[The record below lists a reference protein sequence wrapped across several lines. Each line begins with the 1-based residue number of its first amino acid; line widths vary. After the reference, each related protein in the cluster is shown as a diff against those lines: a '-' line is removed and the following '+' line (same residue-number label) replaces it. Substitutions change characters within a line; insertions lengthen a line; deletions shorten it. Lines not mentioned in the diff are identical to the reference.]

1 MRYHSLVTYNCPA
14 LSFLPPRLTLSY
26 LWFFLSRGLLGD
38 IITMTLVEADI
49 EKGLDVTVTPEGDD
63 RGGRELLWSDQVLWD
78 AVARNNL
85 SSEVHLAA
93 CVLCVWLAGSA

>member
-1 MRYHSLVTYNCPA
+1 
-14 LSFLPPRLTLSY
+14 
-26 LWFFLSRGLLGD
+26 
-38 IITMTLVEADI
+38 MTLVEADI
-49 EKGLDVTVTPEGDD
+49 EKGLDVTVTQEVDD

-93 CVLCVWLAGSA
+93 CVLCPVRVPGRQCTGQRMMRLCRIGV